1 MQISDQLAEALARF
15 AYVHAHRAEVTEAD
29 RTKAAAELAERIHQD
44 GLSGDMRNSPLDDMK
59 KGPPIDTER

>member
-44 GLSGDMRNSPLDDMK
+44 GRLLSMARAERVRRYGWH
-59 KGPPIDTER
+59 PPDL